1 MNKLKR
7 WFTGAL
13 VSVMSIASWGTSI
26 EAREVK
32 IEDVTIEW
40 VTDAEIKEEAQ
51 KIEEKKKKVI
61 EEGLKQIQSYDQL
74 LNILQE
80 KGYFYEFQEGD
91 RKDILWDVPNTQDI
105 IASSTAEMDYS
116 ETNVQVAGVDEADI
130 IKTDERYI
138 YTCVGGENIAI
149 VDTKDEMKQVASI
162 VYNDPK
168 SEIQYKAEKLFLDE
182 KYLTVMLTSREGA
195 GNTNSYWRRG
205 KMYTTLRVYDISD
218 KSKPTLT
225 REVKVEG
232 DLSEIRK
239 IGHQIYL
246 VTQRQVG
253 HYPKG
258 KYTKSD
264 ILPTYKDSVISDEMQ
279 TIDTRSMRYY
289 TWSVCNTYT
298 VLTSFNIDNRDA
310 ANFNIL
316 LSDTCELYMDKDTI
330 YLTNGYYGWDEYYS
344 DEGRYVTIITK
355 YNIQDEKVR
364 YANHGYVPGE
374 TLNQF
379 SMDEYKGYFRIA
391 TTNSLNGTRSNNVY
405 VLDANLNVVGKLE
418 KLAEGERIYSVRFDG
433 ERGYVVTFEQVDPLF
448 VIDLSKPTEPKVLG
462 ELKVPGFSQY
472 LHPIGD
478 HLVVGIG
485 RSTAQNIIRD
495 ENGNETVTGVS
506 TQGIKLSLFDVTNP
520 KVPVEINHIII
531 GTSGSWS
538 EALENHT
545 AVMVDKKRQI
555 LAIPVT
561 LKFNEPVKITST
573 YSSAHFQGAYVF
585 AVEDGKLVGKAK
597 LGQIDVET
605 GNYLENYNR
614 EEGRVCYIGD
624 RMYYVYRNQINVY
637 DMDTFKCIGA
647 ITLK

>member
-1 MNKLKR
+1 M
-7 WFTGAL
+7 
-13 VSVMSIASWGTSI
+13 
-26 EAREVK
+26 
-32 IEDVTIEW
+32 
-40 VTDAEIKEEAQ
+40 
-51 KIEEKKKKVI
+51 
-61 EEGLKQIQSYDQL
+61 
-74 LNILQE
+74 
-80 KGYFYEFQEGD
+80 
-91 RKDILWDVPNTQDI
+91 
-105 IASSTAEMDYS
+105 
-116 ETNVQVAGVDEADI
+116 DEADI

-168 SEIQYKAEKLFLDE
+168 SEIQYEVEKLFLDA
-182 KYLTVMLTSREGA
+182 KYLTVMLTSREDD
-195 GNTNSYWRRG
+195 GNTNRYWRRG
-205 KMYTTLRVYDISD
+205 KTYTTLRVYDIHD
-218 KSKPTLT
+218 KSTPTLM

-232 DLSEIRK
+232 NLSEIRK
-239 IGHQIYL
+239 IDNQIYL
-246 VTQRQVG
+246 VTQRYVN
-253 HYPKG
+253 YCPKG

-264 ILPTYKDSVISDEMQ
+264 ILPTYKDSAISDEMQ
-279 TIDTRSMRYY
+279 TVDTKNMRYY
-289 TWSVCNTYT
+289 TWSECGTYI

-316 LSDTCELYMDKDTI
+316 LSGGCELYMDQDTI
-330 YLTNGYYGWDEYYS
+330 YLTNGYYAWEEYCS
-344 DEGRYVTIITK
+344 NEGKYVTIITR
-355 YNIQDEKVR
+355 YNIKDEKVS

-374 TLNQF
+374 ILNQF
-379 SMDEYKGYFRIA
+379 SMDEYESYFRIA
-391 TTNSLNGTRSNNVY
+391 TTNSLNGKMSNNVY

-418 KLAEGERIYSVRFDG
+418 NLAEGERIYSVRFDG

-448 VIDLSKPTEPKVLG
+448 VIDLSKPTAPKVLG

-472 LHPIGD
+472 LHTIGD

-495 ENGNETVTGVS
+495 EKGNETVTGIS
-506 TQGIKLSLFDVTNP
+506 EQGIKLTLFDVTNP

-545 AVMVDKKRQI
+545 AVMVDKKRKI
-555 LAIPVT
+555 LAIPVI
-561 LKFNEPVKITST
+561 LEFNEPVKITPT
-573 YSSAHFQGAYVF
+573 YSSANFQGAYVF

-597 LGQIDVET
+597 LGQIDVKT

-614 EEGRVCYIGD
+614 EKARICYIGD